1 MSKLLDLQQKL
12 GNIVEQQ
19 KLINDRSVDGD
30 FASSEDRAT
39 YERLE
44 ADFAKFEAAV
54 KREKQIEE
62 RELAAAGAQFAGAGQ
77 TPQFSNES
85 HERAYDKWMRKG
97 NDGLTSE
104 DRELLNMYGRLN
116 VQNRE
121 AQASSPAAAGGQL
134 IPTLLFNRIEQ
145 AMKAYGGVYN
155 LSGRLNTG
163 NGAPLEYPTMDDTS
177 NLGEIVG
184 ENAEITGATKL
195 AFSKVDFG
203 AFMYTSKWITIP
215 NSLIEDSQFDIQGLV
230 AAAVGERV
238 GRIQAQHFVTG
249 TGTGQ
254 PQGIVTG
261 ASASGVTVA
270 ATAITADN
278 ILDLIHSIDP
288 AYRGVPSFGL
298 MMNDST
304 LKAVRKLKN
313 NDGDYIWQMG
323 DIRTGAPQT
332 IWGVPVYVDNGFAS
346 IGASAASMVV
356 GDFSKYIVRDVTN
369 ARLVRT
375 TERFVEFDQVGY
387 NFLQRKDAR
396 VIQPAAIKKLVHAAS

>member
-1 MSKLLDLQQKL
+1 
-12 GNIVEQQ
+12 
-19 KLINDRSVDGD
+19 
-30 FASSEDRAT
+30 
-39 YERLE
+39 
-44 ADFAKFEAAV
+44 
-54 KREKQIEE
+54 
-62 RELAAAGAQFAGAGQ
+62 
-77 TPQFSNES
+77 
-85 HERAYDKWMRKG
+85 
-97 NDGLTSE
+97 
-104 DRELLNMYGRLN
+104 
-116 VQNRE
+116 
-121 AQASSPAAAGGQL
+121 
-134 IPTLLFNRIEQ
+134 
-145 AMKAYGGVYN
+145 MKAYGGVYN
-155 LSGRLNTG
+155 LAGRLNTG

-203 AFMYTSKWITIP
+203 AFMYTSKFITIP

-238 GRIQAQHFVTG
+238 GRIQAQHFVSG

-304 LKAVRKLKN
+304 LKVIRKLKN
-313 NDGDYIWQMG
+313 SQGDYIWQMG

-356 GDFSKYIVRDVTN
+356 GDFSKYVVRDVTN

-375 TERFVEFDQVGY
+375 TERFIEFDQVGY

-396 VIQPAAIKKLVHAAS
+396 VIQPSAIKKLVHAAS